1 MDIFKEEE
9 KDPCTGS
16 CRYCQKDDIY
26 KCAKEL
32 ARLEDD
38 DNMVDSIY
46 FDLLTT
52 SIICTKCFN
61 EEYSDYYSDDGA

>member
-1 MDIFKEEE
+1 MNAYEEIE
-9 KDPCTGS
+9 DGCINN
-16 CRYCQKDDIY
+16 CRFCQKDKIY

-32 ARLEDD
+32 AKLEDD
-38 DNMVDSIY
+38 INMVDSIY

-52 SIICTKCFN
+52 SIICRKCFN